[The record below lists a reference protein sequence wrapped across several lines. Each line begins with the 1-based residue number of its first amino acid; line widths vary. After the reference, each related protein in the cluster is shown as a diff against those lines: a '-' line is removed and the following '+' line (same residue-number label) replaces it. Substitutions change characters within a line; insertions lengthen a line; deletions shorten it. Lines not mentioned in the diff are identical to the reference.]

1 MVKLTTRLRRR
12 QLDQSLAPF
21 KAVGRPPRGYVRE
34 IRDALEMSSRQLAE
48 RMGVSQSTVMDMEA
62 SERRGTVTIKTL
74 EKAAAAMGCRVV
86 YALVPQ
92 TSLEAAVSEQ
102 AHRRAQEL
110 SASVFRTMALEK
122 QQVSSKD
129 NDELIEELAADI
141 LRKGSRELWK
151 HDKQ

>member
-92 TSLEAAVSEQ
+92 TSLEAAVS
-102 AHRRAQEL
+102 
-110 SASVFRTMALEK
+110 
-122 QQVSSKD
+122 
-129 NDELIEELAADI
+129 
-141 LRKGSRELWK
+141 
-151 HDKQ
+151 